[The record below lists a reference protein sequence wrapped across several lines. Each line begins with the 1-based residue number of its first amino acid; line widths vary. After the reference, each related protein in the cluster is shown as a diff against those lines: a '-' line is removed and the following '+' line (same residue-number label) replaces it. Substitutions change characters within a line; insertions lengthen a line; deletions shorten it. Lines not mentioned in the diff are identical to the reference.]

1 MEVDTRELQAF
12 RPRIW
17 NWARAFRNRLHRGQS
32 PLAAVMRELAMRAGA
47 KAPNPIPDD
56 MYCKIDYKDADLL
69 DQCALKLSRE
79 RLDILR
85 IEYLDTHS
93 TLDYETD
100 SDCRRAMRSRARA
113 MGLKSSRYWKEFLLD
128 AENALMLRVHAVEC
142 CQGLDGLDNAD

>member
-1 MEVDTRELQAF
+1 
-12 RPRIW
+12 
-17 NWARAFRNRLHRGQS
+17 
-32 PLAAVMRELAMRAGA
+32 MRELAMRAGA

-56 MYCKIDYKDADLL
+56 MYCKIDYRDADLL